1 MKGRV
6 DYVSADRLVDRQTGQ
21 SYYAATI
28 HVTDERLEKMS
39 EVELVPG
46 MPAQTL
52 IETGRDS
59 VALYA
64 LRPLLD
70 SFNRAFRED

>member
-1 MKGRV
+1 M
-6 DYVSADRLVDRQTGQ
+6 
-21 SYYAATI
+21 
-28 HVTDERLEKMS
+28 TDERLEKMS

-52 IETGRDS
+52 IETGTNS

>member
-1 MKGRV
+1 MN
-6 DYVSADRLVDRQTGQ
+6 D
-21 SYYAATI
+21 
-28 HVTDERLEKMS
+28 
-39 EVELVPG
+39 VELVAG

-52 IETGRDS
+52 IETGKTS

-64 LRPLLD
+64 VRPLLD

>member
-1 MKGRV
+1 MP
-6 DYVSADRLVDRQTGQ
+6 
-21 SYYAATI
+21 
-28 HVTDERLEKMS
+28 

-46 MPAQTL
+46 MPAQAL
-52 IETGRDS
+52 IETGESS

-64 LRPLLD
+64 LGPLLD